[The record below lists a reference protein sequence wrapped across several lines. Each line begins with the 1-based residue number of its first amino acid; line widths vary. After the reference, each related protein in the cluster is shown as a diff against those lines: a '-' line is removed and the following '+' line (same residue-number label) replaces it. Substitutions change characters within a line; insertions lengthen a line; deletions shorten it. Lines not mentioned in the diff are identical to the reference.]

1 MMCQSILY
9 IMDRNMPL
17 NVRYLIYIR
26 VVFIEIAAY
35 AKTVEVENL
44 L

>member
-1 MMCQSILY
+1 
-9 IMDRNMPL
+9 MDRNTSL

-35 AKTVEVENL
+35 VRMIEAENSL
-44 L
+44 

>member
-1 MMCQSILY
+1 
-9 IMDRNMPL
+9 MPL

-35 AKTVEVENL
+35 VKTIEAENSL
-44 L
+44 